1 MSQSIK
7 VMAPIRLKDFNPD
20 FHDGLDKA
28 DTAKKTDRFCARIG
42 ELQSLLYAD
51 AQHALLIV
59 LQGMDTSGK
68 DGTVKHV
75 LDAVNPAGV
84 ETANFKGPSREEL
97 AHDFL
102 WRIHKAVPRYGNI
115 GVFNRSH
122 YEDVLVVRVLK
133 LQPEEVWGARYE
145 QINHFEKMLCENH
158 VTVLKFFLHISKE
171 EQAERL
177 KARLGDPRK
186 NWKFDP
192 EDLRMRAHWSKFTKA
207 YEDVINRCSTPYAPW
222 HIIPANRKWYRDYAV
237 SKIVVKALEEMNLRW
252 PRPKFDISKIKVV

>member
-42 ELQSLLYAD
+42 ELQHLLYAD

-102 WRIHKAVPRYGNI
+102 WRIPKAGPRYGKI
-115 GVFNRSH
+115 GGFNRSH
-122 YEDVLVVRVLK
+122 YEDVFVVRVLK
-133 LQPEEVWGARYE
+133 LQPEEVLGAPLRAN
-145 QINHFEKMLCENH
+145 QSL
-158 VTVLKFFLHISKE
+158 
-171 EQAERL
+171 
-177 KARLGDPRK
+177 RK
-186 NWKFDP
+186 NA
-192 EDLRMRAHWSKFTKA
+192 LRESRDSSQILFAHQQRRAGGTIES
-207 YEDVINRCSTPYAPW
+207 
-222 HIIPANRKWYRDYAV
+222 
-237 SKIVVKALEEMNLRW
+237 
-252 PRPKFDISKIKVV
+252 